1 MLNDSIRIV
10 FYMNYEVVEALT
22 LAPLRMTQL
31 KRNVIQ
37 LLTSNH
43 TVLKSA
49 EVNWLLQS
57 Q

>member
-22 LAPLRMTQL
+22 PAPLRMTQL

-49 EVNWLLQS
+49 EVNWLFQS